1 MLSGPVI
8 TEDLQH
14 LPLLTQDEEWKGKER
29 DHSPPGD
36 CLWVLVGHLIV
47 RIILISMRGLQS
59 HCLRNDVAWK

>member
-14 LPLLTQDEEWKGKER
+14 LPLLTQDEECKGKER
-29 DHSPPGD
+29 DHSPPGH
-36 CLWVLVGHLIV
+36 CLWMLVGHLIV